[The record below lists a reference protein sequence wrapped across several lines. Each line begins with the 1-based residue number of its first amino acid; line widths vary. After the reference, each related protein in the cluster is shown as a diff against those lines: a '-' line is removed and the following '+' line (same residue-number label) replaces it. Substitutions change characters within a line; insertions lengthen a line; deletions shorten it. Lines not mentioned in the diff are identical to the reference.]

1 MVTSK
6 QIPYNGAEQ
15 VLIYIDKLPLNQSL
29 GCKENSEQVLDKD
42 AEQTSILPSRHINKH
57 QIKVPNVYK
66 HIYIGSRC
74 ETFLFAPPLVIFL
87 WL

>member
-1 MVTSK
+1 MVTSR
-6 QIPYNGAEQ
+6 QIPDNGAEQ

-29 GCKENSEQVLDKD
+29 GCKENYEQVLDTD
-42 AEQTSILPSRHINKH
+42 AVQTSVLPSRHINKH
-57 QIKVPNVYK
+57 QIKVPNIYM

-74 ETFLFAPPLVIFL
+74 ETFLFAHSLVIVL